1 MIRRANS
8 RGDIKESINDQTFEN
23 LPRANS
29 IMAHGLYGK
38 AKYNDRIHQMN
49 SNLFIFHSP
58 IF

>member
-1 MIRRANS
+1 MT
-8 RGDIKESINDQTFEN
+8 KLFEN

-49 SNLFIFHSP
+49 SNLFIFPFSHILKS
-58 IF
+58 IFNIFY